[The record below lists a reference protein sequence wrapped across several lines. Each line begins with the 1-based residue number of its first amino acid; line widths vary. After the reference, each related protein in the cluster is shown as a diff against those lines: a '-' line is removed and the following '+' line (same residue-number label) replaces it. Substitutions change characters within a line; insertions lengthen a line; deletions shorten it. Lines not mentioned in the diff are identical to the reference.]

1 MMINGLMI
9 FLMVYMFVFS
19 TCARVFHMVYR
30 QVSEEEGKELAKAH
44 VVKKTSQWWSTHHIN
59 LSTQCNI
66 YIYTWYI
73 LFYVNIMSI

>member
-1 MMINGLMI
+1 MINGLMI

-44 VVKKTSQWWSTHHIN
+44 VVKKHPNGGAHITLICQRN
-59 LSTQCNI
+59 VI
-66 YIYTWYI
+66 YIYMVHII
-73 LFYVNIMSI
+73 LC